1 LQELVLFKSFR
12 YLFYEIMTG
21 ADNSGKQ
28 RKQQYF
34 ARLIKLLD
42 EFPCILVVGADNVGS
57 HHMQQIRQSLRAKG
71 AVLLMGK
78 NTMIRKAIRGHTIN
92 NPALEGLLPLIR
104 GNIGFVFTKT
114 DLGDIR
120 KIIQQNRVEAPAKQG
135 AIAPIKVVVPAMNT
149 GLEPT
154 QTSFFQALNIQTKI
168 ARGQI
173 EIVQDVNLIEE
184 GQKVGAS
191 EANLLSKLNIK
202 PFSYGLSLSVVYDHG
217 SIYSHK
223 VLDLTDHEL
232 LVKFSNGVR
241 NIAALGLQIGL
252 PTLASLPHS
261 IARGY
266 KNVLSVSLA
275 TEYSFEKAQKV
286 KDMLANPGAFASAPA
301 PAKSA
306 APAKGAE
313 KAKEKE
319 KPKEE
324 EKEKSDEDMGFGL
337 FD

>member
-1 LQELVLFKSFR
+1 MS
-12 YLFYEIMTG
+12 G
-21 ADNSGKQ
+21 GDNSGKQ

-34 ARLIKLLD
+34 GRLIKLLD
-42 EFPCILVVGADNVGS
+42 EYPCILVVGADNVGS
-57 HHMQQIRQSLRAKG
+57 NHMQNIRKSLRSKG

-78 NTMIRKAIRGHTIN
+78 NTMIRKAIRGHATN
-92 NPALEGLLPLIR
+92 NPALEGLLPLIK
-104 GNIGFVFTKT
+104 GNIGFVFTKSE
-114 DLGDIR
+114 LGEIR
-120 KIIQQNRVEAPAKQG
+120 KIIQANRVEAPAKQG
-135 AIAPIKVVVPAMNT
+135 AISPVKVVVPAMNT

-154 QTSFFQALNIQTKI
+154 QTAFFQALNIQTKI
-168 ARGQI
+168 SRGQI

-202 PFSYGLSLSVVYDHG
+202 PFSYGLSLGMVYDNG
-217 SIYSHK
+217 SIYIHK
-223 VLDLTDHEL
+223 VLDLTDDDL
-232 LVKFSNGVR
+232 LTKFSNGVR
-241 NIAALGLQIGL
+241 NVAAVSLQVGI
-252 PTLASLPHS
+252 PSLASLPHS

-275 TEYSFEKAQKV
+275 TQYTFEKAQKV
-286 KDMLANPGAFASAPA
+286 KDILANPGAFASSAP
-301 PAKSA
+301 PAKSSA
-306 APAKGAE
+306 APAKGAAPAKE
-313 KAKEKE
+313 KEKE